1 MAGGGLGL
9 MPDATSI
16 ARVVRE
22 ATGEAPGDVRPLGRG
37 VTCVAWAVE
46 AGRREVAVVVEIPH
60 AGRDATHRDDP
71 ANLAA
76 RHAIHLALRA
86 GDPGAQVPESIACSA
101 TVDHDP
107 LGGRWSWQVL
117 ALATG
122 EELDAARHPEA
133 VADLG
138 RLLARLHALP
148 VEGRGTLEDRADVI
162 RGRATTPT
170 DGPLSRWGRLWP
182 FAGRPLLAHPVVRY
196 APDLTGVLGELR
208 EPLLRYAEPQARVGL
223 CHTDLYAKHLLVQDG
238 RLAALMDFGDA
249 AIVPVAFDLASFA
262 YYFAA
267 HRGWDAFDALLD
279 TYEPRAVMRDVREA
293 EAYQLLVVLALQ
305 KVEKH
310 TLSGDASR
318 LPEVIDVLRAA
329 LPRALRRDA

>member
-22 ATGEAPGDVRPLGRG
+22 VTGEAPGEVRPLGRG

-46 AGRREVAVVVEIPH
+46 AGRREVAVVVEIPR
-60 AGRDATHRDDP
+60 AGRDATHQDDP

-86 GDPGAQVPESIACSA
+86 QDAGAPVPEPIACSA
-101 TVDHDP
+101 TADRDP
-107 LGGRWSWQVL
+107 LEGRWSWQVL

-122 EELDAARHPEA
+122 EELDAARHPDA

-148 VEGRGTLEDRADVI
+148 VEGRGALEDRAEVI
-162 RGRATTPT
+162 QGSVSTPT
-170 DGPLSRWGRLWP
+170 DGLLSRWPRLWP
-182 FAGRPLLAHPVVRY
+182 FDGRPLLAHPVMRQ
-196 APDLTGVLGELR
+196 APDLASVLGELR
-208 EPLLRYAEPQARVGL
+208 EPLLRYADATAQVGV
-223 CHTDLYAKHLLVQDG
+223 CHTDLYAKHLLVHGG
-238 RLAALMDFGDA
+238 RLAAVMDFGDA

-267 HRGWDAFDALLD
+267 HRGWRALDLLLD
-279 TYEPRAVMRDVREA
+279 GYEPRRVMRDVREA
-293 EAYQLLVVLALQ
+293 EAYQLLTVLALQ

-310 TLSGDASR
+310 SISGDTSR
-318 LPEVIDVLRAA
+318 LPEAIAALRAA
-329 LPRALRRDA
+329 LPRAVRRDA

>member
-22 ATGEAPGDVRPLGRG
+22 ATGEAPGEVRPLGRG

-46 AGRREVAVVVEIPH
+46 AGRREVAVVVEIPR
-60 AGRDATHRDDP
+60 AGRDATHQEDP

-86 GDPGAQVPESIACSA
+86 GHPDAPVPEPIECSA
-101 TVDHDP
+101 TAERDP
-107 LGGRWSWQVL
+107 LDGRWSWQVL
-117 ALATG
+117 TLAAG
-122 EELDAARHPEA
+122 EELDAGRHPEA
-133 VADLG
+133 VSDLG

-148 VEGRGTLEDRADVI
+148 FEGRGALDDRADVI
-162 RGRATTPT
+162 RGRVNAPLE
-170 DGPLSRWGRLWP
+170 GLLSRWERLWP
-182 FAGRPLLAHPVVRY
+182 FDGRPLLAHPVMRH
-196 APDLTGVLGELR
+196 APDLAATLGELR
-208 EPLLRYAEPQARVGL
+208 EPLLRYADAPAQVGV
-223 CHTDLYAKHLLVQDG
+223 CHTDLYSKHLLVGEG
-238 RLAALMDFGDA
+238 RLAAVMDFGDA

-267 HRGWDAFDALLD
+267 HRGWDALDLLLAA
-279 TYEPRAVMRDVREA
+279 YEPRRVMRDVREA
-293 EAYQLLVVLALQ
+293 EVYQLLTVLALQ

-310 TLSGDASR
+310 TRSGDTAR
-318 LPEVIDVLRAA
+318 LPEALDVLRAT
-329 LPRALRRDA
+329 LPRAMRRDA